1 MSKCFNS
8 VLPGFFS
15 WEAIELAW
23 LPPEVPALQPASL
36 SASFRK

>member
-8 VLPGFFS
+8 LLPGFFS

-23 LPPEVPALQPASL
+23 LPPEVLPAP
-36 SASFRK
+36 